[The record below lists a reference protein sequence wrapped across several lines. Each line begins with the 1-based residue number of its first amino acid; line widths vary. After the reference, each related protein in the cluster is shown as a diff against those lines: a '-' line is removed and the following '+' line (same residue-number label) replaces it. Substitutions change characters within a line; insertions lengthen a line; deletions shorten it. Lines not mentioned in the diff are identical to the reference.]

1 MKQQTALAVRIL
13 NFVAPYLPAH
23 ILEEAKNIIQN
34 TGKTWSDTE
43 RLVVGDILKHLET
56 EGCFRV
62 APRLEGNLR
71 AGRNKTH

>member
-23 ILEEAKNIIQN
+23 ILEEAKDIIQN

-56 EGCFRV
+56 KGYNGWLPVLKEIS
-62 APRLEGNLR
+62 EQ
-71 AGRNKTH
+71 AGMKLL

>member
-23 ILEEAKNIIQN
+23 ILEEAKDIIQN

-43 RLVVGDILKHLET
+43 RLVVDDILRHLET
-56 EGCFRV
+56 EGYNGWLPILKEIC
-62 APRLEGNLR
+62 EQ
-71 AGRNKTH
+71 AGMKLI